1 MHIHIPLV
9 DLADCDL
16 ASLFVDNRPVLSIN
30 ATKTIDDLYF
40 VERTPSHMMQGNKT
54 NCPPYLVRRKLISI
68 SINEFLAEPYTYL
81 LVRSMP

>member
-40 VERTPSHMMQGNKT
+40 VEE
-54 NCPPYLVRRKLISI
+54 LLLIWCRAI
-68 SINEFLAEPYTYL
+68 RPTARPT
-81 LVRSMP
+81 